1 MRKRPGARLS
11 HLATSSTEDFLVADQ
26 DYAVLAVL
34 GDAVDTAARRWP
46 AASTPD
52 NPSAGL
58 LTTSRRR
65 SLRLG

>member
-1 MRKRPGARLS
+1 VREEARGPALA
-11 HLATSSTEDFLVADQ
+11 LATSSTEDFLVADQ

-34 GDAVDTAARRWP
+34 AGVEAAARRWP

-52 NPSAGL
+52 NPSAWL
-58 LTTSRRR
+58 LTTARRR